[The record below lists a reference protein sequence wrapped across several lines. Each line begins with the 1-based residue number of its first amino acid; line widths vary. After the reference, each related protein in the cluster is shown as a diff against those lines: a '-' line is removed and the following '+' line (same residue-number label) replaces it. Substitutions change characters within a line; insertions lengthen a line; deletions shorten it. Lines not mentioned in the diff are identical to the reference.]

1 MKTSLDLLLVVLAFV
16 SVALLLYELDHPE
29 AMGVI
34 LPVDFTIAIIFLA
47 EYINSV
53 RVAERKA
60 HYALS
65 HWYDLLSSIPVPLSP
80 VRMFRTIRIVRMIR
94 VMRVAKFGRIQK
106 FLYQSRMGHVI
117 TAFLMVLFFSSIS
130 FHILEYGEN
139 PMVQSSLDALY
150 WALATISTVGFGDV
164 VAVTSAGKVLTVA
177 LMVAGI
183 GIYTTL
189 VSYLAS
195 YLVRSKSSIRR
206 DDLMERIEEIDRK
219 LDELLSATRKRR

>member
-1 MKTSLDLLLVVLAFV
+1 M
-16 SVALLLYELDHPE
+16 
-29 AMGVI
+29 
-34 LPVDFTIAIIFLA
+34 
-47 EYINSV
+47 
-53 RVAERKA
+53 
-60 HYALS
+60 
-65 HWYDLLSSIPVPLSP
+65 
-80 VRMFRTIRIVRMIR
+80 
-94 VMRVAKFGRIQK
+94 
-106 FLYQSRMGHVI
+106 
-117 TAFLMVLFFSSIS
+117 
-130 FHILEYGEN
+130 
-139 PMVQSSLDALY
+139 DALY